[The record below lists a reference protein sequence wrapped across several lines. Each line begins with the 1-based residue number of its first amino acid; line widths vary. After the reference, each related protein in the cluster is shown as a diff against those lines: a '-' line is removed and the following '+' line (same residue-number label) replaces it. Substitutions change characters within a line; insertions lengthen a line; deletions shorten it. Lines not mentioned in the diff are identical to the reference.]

1 MAQNIRSIFT
11 ALTETITFLTEG
23 SKRSLQKAESDQA
36 EGDKVGIKAC
46 EAAVATSAFSGL
58 LAGGVADADN
68 IAQLCASGFAIP
80 PNVIQA
86 TVASLDARLGAL
98 SGARKQ
104 HEEAVKALNA
114 HADSQ
119 AAAAAAAKASLQGGG
134 GGNNTGGKGPGPK
147 APAPK
152 PATGGTDA
160 KPPVNDPKTPPTK

>member
-80 PNVIQA
+80 PNVIQS

-98 SGARKQ
+98 AAARKQ
-104 HEEAVKALNA
+104 YDEAGKALAA

-119 AAAAAAAKASLQGGG
+119 AAAAAKAKASLQGGG
-134 GGNNTGGKGPGPK
+134 NNTGGGKGPGSKGPN
-147 APAPK
+147 PK
-152 PATGGTDA
+152 PASSGNDA
-160 KPPVNDPKTPPTK
+160 KPGPVTDPNAAQKK